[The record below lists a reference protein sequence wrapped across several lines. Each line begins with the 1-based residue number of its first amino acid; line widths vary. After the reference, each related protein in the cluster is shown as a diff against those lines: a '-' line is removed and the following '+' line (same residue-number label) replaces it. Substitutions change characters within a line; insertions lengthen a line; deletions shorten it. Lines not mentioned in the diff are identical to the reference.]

1 MNVLTEEAIKF
12 FGNKTK
18 LAIAAGVT
26 QSAVSRWV
34 NAGFIPKG
42 SAAVLSNATQ
52 GKLMFD
58 TEFYKQLKSERNQK
72 RINKRNK
79 TE

>member
-1 MNVLTEEAIKF
+1 MLTEEAIKF

-18 LAIAAGVT
+18 LAIAAGVS

-42 SAAVLSNATQ
+42 SAAVLSNASQ

-58 TEFYKQLKSERNQK
+58 KEFYLQLKSERDK
-72 RINKRNK
+72 RRINKRNK
-79 TE
+79 DG